1 MIEASAAV
9 AAESSTGTWAEVWS
23 NQLADIDG
31 YKAKVYRTEDDIAY
45 IACPMDLFEENSVVN
60 IMSSIVGNGFGF
72 KAVKLREAM
81 ELGGQGQVPSYGL
94 RNGAHRTRARIA
106 VTGPKLYRGGPMSRQ
121 PPIILGIVGDS
132 AAGKT
137 TITQGL
143 VNILGADCVTHVC
156 TDDYHKYDRKER
168 AERGIT
174 PLHPDCNYIDVIELH
189 LERLH
194 YGQPILKPVYDHST
208 GTLVR
213 PEYVQPTQFV
223 IVEGLLGFSTPI
235 MRQFFDVKV
244 YLDPPEEM
252 RKIWKIKR
260 DTTKRGYTTDQ
271 VLAEMERREPDSR
284 LHPAA
289 EEVSRH
295 PRAVLPARRRQPAA
309 AGGNLDV
316 QLVLRPTI
324 PHPDL
329 SYLDA
334 EHPDSGIRL
343 RLGRD
348 DGRPVDF
355 LEIDGD
361 VASRHAEELEEAI
374 WQHLPDLRP
383 SATTSSAP
391 TWIGARNGIARRSLT
406 QLLIAYHLLRRY
418 NDLSQLPFRPLNR
431 RPQPTW
437 VHADA
442 AAIERNW
449 GQRLAGSR

>member
-1 MIEASAAV
+1 M
-9 AAESSTGTWAEVWS
+9 
-23 NQLADIDG
+23 N
-31 YKAKVYRTEDDIAY
+31 
-45 IACPMDLFEENSVVN
+45 
-60 IMSSIVGNGFGF
+60 
-72 KAVKLREAM
+72 
-81 ELGGQGQVPSYGL
+81 
-94 RNGAHRTRARIA
+94 
-106 VTGPKLYRGGPMSRQ
+106 RQ
-121 PPIILGIVGDS
+121 RPIILGIVGDS

-143 VNILGADCVTHVC
+143 VNVLGADRVTHVC

-174 PLHPDCNYIDVIELH
+174 PLHPDCNYMDVIELH
-189 LERLH
+189 LERMH
-194 YGQPILKPVYDHST
+194 YGQPILKPKYQHST

-213 PEYVQPTQFV
+213 PEYVRPTQFV
-223 IVEGLLGFSTPI
+223 IVEGLLGFTTPV
-235 MRQFFDVKV
+235 MRQFYDVKV

-284 LHPAA
+284 DFIRPQKKLADII
-289 EEVSRH
+289 VRF
-295 PRAVLPARRRQPAA
+295 LPPDGVIPPPPGR
-309 AGGNLDV
+309 NLDV

-329 SYLDA
+329 SYLMDA

-355 LEIDGD
+355 LEMDGD
-361 VASRHAEELEEAI
+361 VASRHARELEDAI

-383 SATTSSAP
+383 ISDDLFGGYTDQGEKRHSSPLA
-391 TWIGARNGIARRSLT
+391 LT
-406 QLLIAYHLLRRY
+406 QLLIAYHLLRKY
-418 NDLSQLPFRPLNR
+418 KDLSQLPFATP
-431 RPQPTW
+431 
-437 VHADA
+437 VA
-442 AAIERNW
+442 ALS
-449 GQRLAGSR
+449 RLESVPSSPSSHVGPSPNIGLIPRAGVR